1 MEAGSARM
9 GVSSDAPKMASS
21 GPAAR
26 KVVGGDAPAP
36 G

>member
-1 MEAGSARM
+1 MEAGRVRM
-9 GVSSDAPKMASS
+9 AVSSDAPRMASS

-26 KVVGGDAPAP
+26 KLVGGDAPAP